1 MRPTLPSV
9 TGPFA
14 ACATAVLAGLASGAA
29 LAQAGELRSPQS
41 FESIIDK
48 TERSRALFTE
58 AGKVLLSPRCQ
69 NCHPNGDRPTQGDDM
84 HLHEPMVVRG
94 QANLGAPALR
104 CMTCHQGANFA
115 PAGVPGH
122 PQWHL
127 APLSMAWQGKSLG
140 QICAQIKDRKRNGG
154 KSLAQIQEHMGHD
167 SLVGWGW
174 NPGGNRTPA
183 PGTQAQFGQLIE
195 AWIASGAACPAS

>member
-1 MRPTLPSV
+1 MRSTPPAVIAL
-9 TGPFA
+9 A
-14 ACATAVLAGLASGAA
+14 AALLSGLAAGAA
-29 LAQAGELRSPQS
+29 SAQTSELRSPQS
-41 FESIIDK
+41 FESITDK

-58 AGKVLLSPRCQ
+58 AGKVILSPRCQ

-84 HLHEPMVVRG
+84 HLHLPMVVRG
-94 QANLGAPALR
+94 QAGMGATALR

-115 PAGVPGH
+115 PAGVPGN

-140 QICAQIKDRKRNGG
+140 QICAQVKDRKRNGG

-167 SLVGWGW
+167 ALVGWAW
-174 NPGGNRTPA
+174 SPGGNRTPVA
-183 PGTQAQFGQLIE
+183 GTQAQFGQLIE

>member
-1 MRPTLPSV
+1 MRSTPP
-9 TGPFA
+9 A
-14 ACATAVLAGLASGAA
+14 AIALAAALLSGLAAGAA
-29 LAQAGELRSPQS
+29 NAQTSELRSPQS
-41 FESIIDK
+41 FESIADK

-58 AGKVLLSPRCQ
+58 AGKVILSPRCQ
-69 NCHPNGDRPTQGDDM
+69 NCHPNGDRPTQGDEM
-84 HLHEPMVVRG
+84 HLHLPMVVRG
-94 QANLGAPALR
+94 QAGMGATALR

-115 PAGVPGH
+115 PAGVPGN

-140 QICAQIKDRKRNGG
+140 QICAQVKDRKRNGG

-167 SLVGWGW
+167 ALVGWAW
-174 NPGGNRTPA
+174 SPGGNRTPA
-183 PGTQAQFGQLIE
+183 AGTQAQFGQLIE